1 MCSYFSSGS
10 GGSNPSGES
19 ERNNPSLTGL
29 SSADSRAGPVAATA
43 DSTARAR
50 VCLVDPRKR
59 RSVRSLSQLP
69 DRLKSVLNLFFPPS
83 FFFQSDRP
91 RRLDPG
97 TDAGAACRDRR
108 PRGGRVGRGM
118 SPRRHRRRLHS
129 PTGRLGSSRH
139 ETRRRKCG
147 TFKHCVTDGSV
158 CTIEQDKPPQA
169 RRLLAGLSSPS
180 PTAFRLTAIDNL
192 GPPAAP
198 SSAAAAAPAA
208 AVVAGEKL
216 RTGAKPALR
225 DDGSGVPL
233 ISRGEP
239 DGKGSERIGMSA
251 KTGWALPL
259 EPGVTERPPLRDV
272 EGGAT
277 TGLPLP
283 LTFFSIFEM
292 PPRVLS

>member
-1 MCSYFSSGS
+1 MRRRPL
-10 GGSNPSGES
+10 NPS
-19 ERNNPSLTGL
+19 RAVT
-29 SSADSRAGPVAATA
+29 DSP
-43 DSTARAR
+43 
-50 VCLVDPRKR
+50 
-59 RSVRSLSQLP
+59 
-69 DRLKSVLNLFFPPS
+69 SVLQTLERDQLRRLQTLQPELEFASSIREKDAACVPVLDDGENRMKSKWAELFFPPS
-83 FFFQSDRP
+83 GFSPAGPPSPAQSRSKCRSCTP
-91 RRLDPG
+91 RLQTSRRQKRQRNEARTPPPPC
-97 TDAGAACRDRR
+97 ARR
-108 PRGGRVGRGM
+108 PGARATASAVQVRYIQAWRC
-118 SPRRHRRRLHS
+118 RW
-129 PTGRLGSSRH
+129 
-139 ETRRRKCG
+139 KC
-147 TFKHCVTDGSV
+147 V
-158 CTIEQDKPPQA
+158 CTIRAGGHLPPFHPSYA

-192 GPPAAP
+192 GPPAAA
-198 SSAAAAAPAA
+198 SAAAPA

-251 KTGWALPL
+251 NTGWALPL

-283 LTFFSIFEM
+283 LMFFSILEM
-292 PPRVLS
+292 PPRVLSCIGAEL